1 MDPPDEQDHHSSA
14 EPRSANA
21 SPKHK
26 VIALHPSPLQPATV
40 HRNDNET
47 SPLSKY
53 RRLDREPPRA
63 STIETTGSRS
73 GGRFLFVDS
82 STSQRPRSDQ
92 RAINAHIQQT
102 AHRNRRQAA
111 AQRLRGTA
119 NIGRYRRDL
128 HLQPRPPDPQNVDQQ
143 LLSPRASGTS
153 LHQQSLPA
161 TPSSSISLE
170 QESGELAQQLIRLRH
185 YGAVRELEVRQAFN
199 EQEHDDERRELDVGR
214 RMQNH
219 NASAES
225 SSVKTLL
232 TQILQRLD
240 TDNLGH
246 AIHGRT
252 ANVLSNTVLDPFGTS
267 SAPITP
273 GMDVVLRHCKSQCP
287 PLNVCFKWAGF
298 SSDLVV
304 RSLQPKV

>member
-1 MDPPDEQDHHSSA
+1 MDSPDEQDHHSSA
-14 EPRSANA
+14 EPGSANA
-21 SPKHK
+21 PPQHK
-26 VIALHPSPLQPATV
+26 VIALHPSPLQAATV
-40 HRNDNET
+40 HRSNNEN

-63 STIETTGSRS
+63 SATEATGSRS

-111 AQRLRGTA
+111 AQRLKGTA

-128 HLQPRPPDPQNVDQQ
+128 HLQPRPPDPQNVDQH
-143 LLSPRASGTS
+143 LLSARNLSDTRASQTS
-153 LHQQSLPA
+153 PHQQSLHT
-161 TPSSSISLE
+161 TPSSRTSLE
-170 QESGELAQQLIRLRH
+170 QEYGDLAQQLIRLRH
-185 YGAVRELEVRQAFN
+185 YGAVRELEVRQAFT
-199 EQEHDDERRELDVGR
+199 EQEHDDERRELDAGQR
-214 RMQNH
+214 LQSH
-219 NASAES
+219 NVSAES

-252 ANVLSNTVLDPFGTS
+252 ANVLSNTVLDPFGTT

-287 PLNVCFKWAGF
+287 PLDVSFK
-298 SSDLVV
+298 
-304 RSLQPKV
+304 